1 MDWLTALTRL
11 QRERQPC
18 VLVTVLQV
26 RGHAPRDPGAKMV
39 VTEAESH
46 GSVGGGNL
54 EAECLEAARD
64 LLAEAARRGPD
75 ERARALPPRTF
86 ERGLSEHAV
95 TRHGRQCCGGTVE
108 ILLEHLP
115 ARPAVA
121 VFGAGH
127 VGLELCRILTRL
139 DLRVDLV
146 DSRADRL
153 ALAEQLPPG
162 TGELVL
168 HHAAAPESVL
178 PALPLGTEVLVMTHD
193 HAEDLAVLD
202 AALRSDVPG
211 RIGLI
216 GSSAKWSRFRVRLAR
231 EGHSLQALTRVRCPV
246 GLPEVAGKQPAVIAV
261 SVAAELLSQGAL
273 AAAGSSRQAGD
284 DAAVAG
290 PGAPA
295 PPRRRDR
302 PMPGT
307 AS

>member
-1 MDWLTALTRL
+1 MDWLTALARW
-11 QRERQPC
+11 QQEGQPC

-39 VTEAESH
+39 VAREGSH

-54 EAECLEAARD
+54 EAECIDAARA
-64 LLAEAARRGPD
+64 LLAQAAEQARQGSRSPAAGAMA
-75 ERARALPPRTF
+75 ARALPPRTV
-86 ERGLSEHAV
+86 ELGLSEHAP
-95 TRHGRQCCGGTVE
+95 TRHGRQCCGGTVQV
-108 ILLEHLP
+108 LLEHLP
-115 ARPAVA
+115 ARRAVA

-153 ALAEQLPPG
+153 ALAEEIPPG
-162 TGELVL
+162 AGELVR

-178 PALPLGTEVLVMTHD
+178 PTLPPGTDVLVMTHD

-211 RIGLI
+211 RIGVI
-216 GSSAKWSRFRVRLAR
+216 GSSAKWSRFQVRLAR
-231 EGHSLQALTRVRCPV
+231 EGHGPEAIARVRCPI
-246 GLPEVAGKQPAVIAV
+246 GLPEVKGKEPAVIAV
-261 SVAAELLSQGAL
+261 SVAAELLSSGT
-273 AAAGSSRQAGD
+273 QAG
-284 DAAVAG
+284 AATRPRPLPGPRPV
-290 PGAPA
+290 PGAGA
-295 PPRRRDR
+295 
-302 PMPGT
+302 